1 MLLFFLVVSSC
12 LQSAKPFVFSRQIQ
26 AQTTHPCPFERKGNE
41 SFESVS
47 KKWGKINIALH
58 PLVRTGGDARY
69 IIAILFVVWPS
80 TLPTPQIISFHQYI
94 ELCFLCMFKYDSAFR
109 QDYSVRIN
117 PQSNAHS
124 GRWNLP
130 ILFNSQFEL

>member
-1 MLLFFLVVSSC
+1 MLLFFSCFFLSSVGKTFC

-69 IIAILFVVWPS
+69 ILFR
-80 TLPTPQIISFHQYI
+80 IISI
-94 ELCFLCMFKYDSAFR
+94 I
-109 QDYSVRIN
+109 V
-117 PQSNAHS
+117 P
-124 GRWNLP
+124 
-130 ILFNSQFEL
+130 

>member
-1 MLLFFLVVSSC
+1 LSSVGKTFC
-12 LQSAKPFVFSRQIQ
+12 LQSAKPFVFSQQIQ

-69 IIAILFVVWPS
+69 IIAILFVVW
-80 TLPTPQIISFHQYI
+80 QN
-94 ELCFLCMFKYDSAFR
+94 
-109 QDYSVRIN
+109 YSGFIFF
-117 PQSNAHS
+117 
-124 GRWNLP
+124 WNV
-130 ILFNSQFEL
+130 I